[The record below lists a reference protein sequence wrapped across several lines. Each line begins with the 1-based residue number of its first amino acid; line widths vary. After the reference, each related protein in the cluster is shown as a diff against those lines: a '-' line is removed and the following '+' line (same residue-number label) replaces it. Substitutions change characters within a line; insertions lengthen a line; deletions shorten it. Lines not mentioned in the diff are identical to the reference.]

1 MFDMSRIVTF
11 LEVSKFSRNVSGK
24 FNVNRLVIAPK
35 TLNQRVKQQIYN
47 LLEIWSTINLKLV

>member
-1 MFDMSRIVTF
+1 MSRIVTF